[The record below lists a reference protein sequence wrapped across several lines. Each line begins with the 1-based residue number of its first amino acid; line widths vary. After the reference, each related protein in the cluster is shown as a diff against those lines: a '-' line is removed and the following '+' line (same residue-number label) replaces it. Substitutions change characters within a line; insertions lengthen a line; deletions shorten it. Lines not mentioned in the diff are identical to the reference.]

1 MLPSL
6 PLSHFSLSLS
16 HTHSLALSFSFT
28 HSHSLSLPSCQNT
41 RSLFTCRVL
50 SVWVCYNV
58 RRFEHNFF
66 SELPRQTNSFKQ
78 DSMPVLASSLVA
90 PLPVFWQQQPISQRQ
105 QRMLLFLPSH
115 YLFSTTNSSSCDF
128 IVSHFSWVKYI
139 HAHCRCNK
147 TVKDLQL
154 LSLS

>member
-1 MLPSL
+1 MHRLPKHIHGLMCCLPFPYLISPSL
-6 PLSHFSLSLS
+6 SHTHTVSLSLSLS
-16 HTHSLALSFSFT
+16 HTHT
-28 HSHSLSLPSCQNT
+28 LSLPSCQNT

-90 PLPVFWQQQPISQRQ
+90 PLPVFCCLTTAANQPTAATHAP
-105 QRMLLFLPSH
+105 LPSFA
-115 YLFSTTNSSSCDF
+115 LFIF
-128 IVSHFSWVKYI
+128 YY
-139 HAHCRCNK
+139 
-147 TVKDLQL
+147 
-154 LSLS
+154 